1 MNEFMTMKTTMQIPP
16 LLALCALALAAT
28 GCSTFNG
35 EWKHVAL
42 NPPNCGKTSDIQHR
56 TSNAEVSEERIDY
69 SGSGLPLVS
78 GANQMRIMPN
88 K

>member
-56 TSNAEVSEERIDY
+56 TSNAEVSEE
-69 SGSGLPLVS
+69 
-78 GANQMRIMPN
+78 
-88 K
+88 